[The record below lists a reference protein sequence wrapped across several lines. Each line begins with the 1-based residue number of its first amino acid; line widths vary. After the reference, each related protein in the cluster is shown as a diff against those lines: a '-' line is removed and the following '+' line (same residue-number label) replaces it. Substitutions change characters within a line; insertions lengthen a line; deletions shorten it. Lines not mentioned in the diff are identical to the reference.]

1 MKKSL
6 VLAMA
11 IAMGIS
17 ASAFAANPFSDVP
30 AGHWAYG
37 SIAKLAAA
45 GVIDGYGDGS
55 YRGDRLMTRYE
66 MAQIVARAMAKGAN
80 VDRLASEFADE
91 LDSLGVRV
99 AKLEKKSD
107 NVKITGQI
115 RYNYANHKLDTA
127 EGSDQVKEYASAAD
141 ATAEKNGRAHNY
153 ESNLRSRIWMTGAVN
168 DNWNYVGMLQNI
180 QDFNNNYGDEGT
192 DFQRAYLEGRL
203 GGTKVTA
210 GRINLT
216 NQVPELYDNRF
227 DGVKVAY
234 GKNVRLGAYYGKPT
248 NEANKAYI
256 AGVASDGYLYNKAWG
271 VNVAG
276 DLGKNATLFAG
287 YDKFTNSD
295 EGKYA
300 FDDEK
305 VSATLD
311 DNAVWNV
318 GFTYN
323 FNDKASLGAAYLKSN
338 LDSGDISN
346 KGVVVTGTIMGAK
359 ANKVGSW
366 GINAKYYNQGVGTFV
381 AHTMDPSSWKD
392 FLFEGFSGYMVGANY
407 TVAKNMIAGVEY
419 FDLKGKETDNHD
431 KTLWGQMLVTF

>member
-45 GVIDGYGDGS
+45 GIVDGYGDGT

-115 RYNYANHKLDTA
+115 RYNYANMDNELGKN
-127 EGSDQVKEYASAAD
+127 SAAVD
-141 ATAEKNGRAHNY
+141 SKTGNNY
-153 ESNLRSRIWMTGAVN
+153 ESNLRSRIWLTGTVN

-180 QDFNNNYGDEGT
+180 QQFDNNAGDETT

-203 GGTKVTA
+203 GGAKVTA
-210 GRINLT
+210 GRFNQT
-216 NQVPELYDNRF
+216 NQVPELYDTRF
-227 DGVKVAY
+227 DGVKVTY
-234 GKNVRLGAYYGKPT
+234 GKNVRVGAYYGKPT
-248 NEANKAYI
+248 NEAKTAYI

-295 EGKYA
+295 EGTYA

>member
-30 AGHWAYG
+30 AGHWAYA

-45 GVIDGYGDGS
+45 GVVDGYGDGT

-115 RYNYANHKLDTA
+115 RYNYANH
-127 EGSDQVKEYASAAD
+127 SDDVLKAD
-141 ATAEKNGRAHNY
+141 KDSTTGNSY
-153 ESNLRSRIWMTGAVN
+153 ESNLRSRIWLTGAVN
-168 DNWNYVGMLQNI
+168 DNWNYVGMLQNM
-180 QDFNNNYGDEGT
+180 QYFDDNKGDEGT

-203 GGTKVTA
+203 GGTKMTA
-210 GRINLT
+210 GRFNNTLP
-216 NQVPELYDNRF
+216 VPEIYDTRF
-227 DGVKVAY
+227 DGLKVAY
-234 GKNVRLGAYYGKPT
+234 GKQVRLGAYYGKPT
-248 NEANKAYI
+248 NEYKTAF
-256 AGVASDGYLYNKAWG
+256 DYNKAWG
-271 VNVAG
+271 VNAAG
-276 DLGKNATLFAG
+276 DLGKMVTLSAG

-295 EGKYA
+295 AMGI
-300 FDDEK
+300 DD
-305 VSATLD
+305 D
-311 DNAVWNV
+311 GIWNV
-318 GFTYN
+318 GVNFN
-323 FNDKASLGAAYLKSN
+323 FNDKASLGAVYMKSN
-338 LDSGDISN
+338 LDSAQYPDASN

-366 GINAKYYNQGVGTFV
+366 GFNAKYYNQGAGTFI
-381 AHTMDPSSWKD
+381 AHTMDPASWKD
-392 FLFEGFSGYMVGANY
+392 FVAEGFSGWMAGANY
-407 TVAKNMIAGVEY
+407 TIAKNMILGAEY

-431 KTLWGQMLVTF
+431 KTLWGQLLVTF

>member
-45 GVIDGYGDGS
+45 GVVDGYGDGT

-115 RYNYANHKLDTA
+115 RYNYANMDNDRGQSSSHVDGKT
-127 EGSDQVKEYASAAD
+127 GN
-141 ATAEKNGRAHNY
+141 TY

-168 DNWNYVGMLQNI
+168 DNWNYVGMLQNM
-180 QDFNNNYGDEGT
+180 QYFDDNAGDEGT

-203 GGTKVTA
+203 GGAKVTA
-210 GRINLT
+210 GRFNNTLP
-216 NQVPELYDNRF
+216 VPEIYDTRF
-227 DGVKVAY
+227 DGVNVTY
-234 GKNVRLGAYYGKPT
+234 GKSVRLGAYYGKPT
-248 NEANKAYI
+248 NEAKKDLYVGNVSTKQP
-256 AGVASDGYLYNKAWG
+256 GYTYNKAWG
-271 VNVAG
+271 VNAAG
-276 DLGKNATLFAG
+276 DLGKNVTLYAG
-287 YDKFTNSD
+287 YDKFTNAD
-295 EGKYA
+295 ETTFTDYDGTKY
-300 FDDEK
+300 
-305 VSATLD
+305 TGTID
-311 DNAVWNV
+311 DNSIWNV
-318 GFTYN
+318 GLN
-323 FNDKASLGAAYLKSN
+323 FKFGEASLGAVYMKSN
-338 LDSGDISN
+338 LDLGDASN
-346 KGVVVTGTIMGAK
+346 KGVVVSGAYAGAK

-366 GINAKYYNQGVGTFV
+366 GINAKYYNQGAGTFV
-381 AHTMDPSSWKD
+381 AHTMDPASWKD
-392 FLFEGFSGYMVGANY
+392 FLYEGFSGWMAGANY

-419 FDLKGKETDNHD
+419 FDLKGKESDNHD

>member
-45 GVIDGYGDGS
+45 GVVDGYGDGT

-115 RYNYANHKLDTA
+115 RYNYANMDNELGTSSMAVDKSDTN
-127 EGSDQVKEYASAAD
+127 KH
-141 ATAEKNGRAHNY
+141 TY
-153 ESNLRSRIWMTGAVN
+153 ESNLRSRIWLTGTVN
-168 DNWNYVGMLQNI
+168 DNWNYVGMLQNM
-180 QDFNNNYGDEGT
+180 QYFDNNAGDET
-192 DFQRAYLEGRL
+192 TEFQRAYLEGRL
-203 GGTKVTA
+203 GGAKVTA
-210 GRINLT
+210 GRFNQT
-216 NQVPELYDNRF
+216 NQVPELYDTRF

>member
-45 GVIDGYGDGS
+45 GVVDGYGDGT

-115 RYNYANHKLDTA
+115 RYHYANNDN
-127 EGSDQVKEYASAAD
+127 EGTPYHADKSAN
-141 ATAEKNGRAHNY
+141 KNFDHQ
-153 ESNLRSRIWMTGAVN
+153 LRSRIWMTGAVN
-168 DNWNYVGMLQNI
+168 DNWNYVGMLQNV
-180 QDFNNNYGDEGT
+180 QDFTNNAGDEGT

-210 GRINLT
+210 GRFNNTLP
-216 NQVPELYDNRF
+216 VPEIYDTRF

-234 GKNVRLGAYYGKPT
+234 GKNVRLGAYYGRPT
-248 NEANKAYI
+248 NEYKTVTDTTNKKVTSVGI
-256 AGVASDGYLYNKAWG
+256 DYNKAWG
-271 VNVAG
+271 VNAAA
-276 DLGKNATLFAG
+276 DLGKNVTLSAG
-287 YDKFTNSD
+287 YDKFTNAD
-295 EGKYA
+295 PMPYA
-300 FDDEK
+300 YSKVTGNTTFKADAGAVADDD
-305 VSATLD
+305 AI
-311 DNAVWNV
+311 WNV
-318 GFTYN
+318 GLN
-323 FNDKASLGAAYLKSN
+323 FKFGEASLGAVYLKSN
-338 LDSGDISN
+338 VDAGDASN
-346 KGVVVTGTIMGAK
+346 KGVVVSGAYAGAK

-366 GINAKYYNQGVGTFV
+366 GVNAKYYNQGAGTFI
-381 AHTMDPSSWKD
+381 AHTMDPASWKD
-392 FLFEGFSGYMVGANY
+392 FVFEGFSGYMVGANY

-419 FDLKGKETDNHD
+419 FDLKGKESDNHD